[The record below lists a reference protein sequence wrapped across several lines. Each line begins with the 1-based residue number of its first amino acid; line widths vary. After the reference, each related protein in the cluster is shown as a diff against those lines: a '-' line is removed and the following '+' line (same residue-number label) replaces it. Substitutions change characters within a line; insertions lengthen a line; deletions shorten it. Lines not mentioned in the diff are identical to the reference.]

1 MRNLYHASDLRK
13 GRHSAAGQIY
23 LVTTVTHRRQPL
35 FEDLYTGRQAVK
47 ALCSSDREGSA
58 RTLAFVVM
66 PDHLHWL
73 IALGEGKPL
82 SQVVAD
88 VKRRSAW
95 RINAMA
101 GRTGRSVWQRGF
113 HDRALRSEESIRDAA
128 RYVVANP
135 LRAGLVRTI
144 CDYPLWDAAWL

>member
-1 MRNLYHASDLRK
+1 MRNLYHARDLRK
-13 GRHSAAGQIY
+13 GCHSFTGQIY

-35 FEDLYTGRQAVK
+35 LDDLYTGRHIVT
-47 ALCSSDREGSA
+47 ALCTSDREGST

-66 PDHLHWL
+66 LDHLHWL
-73 IALGEGKPL
+73 FELGGCKPL

-95 RINAMA
+95 RINEVA
-101 GRTGRSVWQRGF
+101 GHIGRPVWQRGF
-113 HDRALRSEESIRDAA
+113 HDRALRREESIRDAA
-128 RYVVANP
+128 RYIVANP

-144 CDYPLWDAAWL
+144 GDYSLWDAMWL